1 MPNIATVLKSEISRI
16 ARKEIRAETEN
27 LQKSSSQYRSQIAVL
42 KRQVANL
49 EKLLRQTSKRTR
61 AAPAEHEAE
70 ESAANDLRF
79 RAKGFGAHRK
89 RLGLSAAQAGALVGV
104 SGQTIYH
111 WEAGKAK
118 PRASQMERIAAL
130 RKLSKKQAAAAVSQV
145 MG

>member
-1 MPNIATVLKSEISRI
+1 MPNIATIIKNEISRI
-16 ARKEIRAETEN
+16 ARREIRAETEN
-27 LQKSSSQYRSQIAVL
+27 IKKSSSQYRSQIAVL
-42 KRQVANL
+42 KRQVASL
-49 EKLLRQTSKRTR
+49 EKLLRQTSKGTR
-61 AAPAEHEAE
+61 AAPAGHEAE
-70 ESAANDLRF
+70 ESSTSDLRF

-89 RLGLSAAQAGALVGV
+89 RLGLSAAQVGALIGV

-111 WEAGKAK
+111 WEAGKAR